1 MQWMSPSV
9 LLRKRMS
16 SKTLEGGVEWTQE
29 EVQQKT
35 NEIKINKSFHKKTFY
50 KSDFYF
56 PNMILL

>member
-1 MQWMSPSV
+1 
-9 LLRKRMS
+9 MS